1 MKKYPFITLAML
13 VCAFSLSGCTAQNDE
28 QQPAASETAAVNSY
42 EAKESDTI
50 VSGEVTAVTGN
61 RVTLALGTITAD
73 EEESA
78 EKSTPPGQDGKEMPD
93 FENGERPDF
102 KSGEMPDFSNG
113 ERPDFANGERPDFSN
128 GEMPD
133 FDQNGFGGRDG
144 GRKKSAAL
152 EKNGSECSYIIP
164 VGMPVDGLTGRSSDY
179 SGIKTGM
186 VLTLTVNEKGI
197 VCAANVN

>member
-61 RVTLALGTITAD
+61 RVTLAIGTITDD

-93 FENGERPDF
+93 FANGE
-102 KSGEMPDFSNG
+102 K
-113 ERPDFANGERPDFSN
+113 PDFANGERPDFSN

-133 FDQNGFGGRDG
+133 FDQSGFGGRDG

-164 VGMPVDGLTGRSSDY
+164 VGMPVDGLTGRSADY

-197 VCAANVN
+197 VCAASVN

>member
-61 RVTLALGTITAD
+61 RVTLALGTITDD
-73 EEESA
+73 EEESP
-78 EKSTPPGQDGKEMPD
+78 EKNTPPEQDGKEMPD
-93 FENGERPDF
+93 FG
-102 KSGEMPDFSNG
+102 SG
-113 ERPDFANGERPDFSN
+113 ERPDFANEERPDFGNGERPDFSN

-144 GRKKSAAL
+144 SRKKSAAF

-197 VCAANVN
+197 VCAASVN